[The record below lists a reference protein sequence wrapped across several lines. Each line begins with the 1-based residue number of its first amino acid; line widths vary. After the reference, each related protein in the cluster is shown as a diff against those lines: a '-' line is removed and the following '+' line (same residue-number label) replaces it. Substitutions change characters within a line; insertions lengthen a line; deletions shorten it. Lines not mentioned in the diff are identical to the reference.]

1 MRVVAV
7 HASDTALAV
16 VCAPNHLLMF
26 AAGSQRLLLEHV
38 LPCTSQTCSVVHLDA
53 DTLLAWSG
61 AGEVRSASLARTGLG
76 PPMCASLRVPATAL
90 AWHKHGG
97 ARQQRNLLSANP
109 RNIAQFFFPFFP
121 PAATFPPSWASW
133 P

>member
-53 DTLLAWSG
+53 DTSSRG
-61 AGEVRSASLARTGLG
+61 VE
-76 PPMCASLRVPATAL
+76 RV
-90 AWHKHGG
+90 KFG
-97 ARQQRNLLSANP
+97 RR
-109 RNIAQFFFPFFP
+109 R
-121 PAATFPPSWASW
+121 
-133 P
+133 